1 MNTVYYPTLATTKQ
15 QTGAALIVALVFL
28 VVLTLMGVSSMEGTV
43 IETRLAAND
52 REQHWALQTAEIG
65 LMAAIPIIADTT
77 GSTDVMDTYE
87 ELLTT
92 GESDLEESDENNSA
106 GDARIER
113 KDISVY
119 AKTKSTEL
127 RYKGDFLVPE
137 GSSMTGLTGAYFEV
151 YSVGCGNR
159 TADDVCLT
167 PEVGLRG
174 GYMRLKQAE

>member
-77 GSTDVMDTYE
+77 GSADVMDTYE

-92 GESDLEESDENNSA
+92 GESDLEESN
-106 GDARIER
+106 IPR
-113 KDISVY
+113 KDVS
-119 AKTKSTEL
+119 AKSKSTEL

-159 TADDVCLT
+159 TDDDVCLT

>member
-77 GSTDVMDTYE
+77 GSADVMDTYE

-92 GESDLEESDENNSA
+92 GEFGLEKSDKYIPRDNYDSVSA
-106 GDARIER
+106 
-113 KDISVY
+113 KS
-119 AKTKSTEL
+119 KSTEL